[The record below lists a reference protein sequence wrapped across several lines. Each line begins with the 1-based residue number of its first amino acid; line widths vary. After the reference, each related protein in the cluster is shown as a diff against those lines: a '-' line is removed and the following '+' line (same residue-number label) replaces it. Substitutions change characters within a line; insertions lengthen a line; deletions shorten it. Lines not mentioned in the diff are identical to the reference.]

1 MTYLYFIIKTSTIMN
16 YSATQIENAKRN
28 YNAMLVMRT
37 VESYEPQYI
46 GWNQAEQRCEY
57 HNRIVAE
64 IKAGNK
70 ELEKEWKLF
79 FLTEEVKSD
88 RKAAESK
95 AKLAA
100 NKEAS
105 ADILAPIKEAK
116 RIGEFGKW
124 LNTSGN
130 PFRKEH
136 FSKKYTQASVNEF
149 LSI

>member
-1 MTYLYFIIKTSTIMN
+1 MEYTAK
-16 YSATQIENAKRN
+16 QIENAKAN
-28 YNAMLVMRT
+28 YTAMLVERT
-37 VESYEPQYI
+37 VESYSPEFI
-46 GWNQAEQRCEY
+46 GWNTAEQRCEY

-79 FLTEEVKSD
+79 FLKEQVKAD
-88 RKAAESK
+88 QKLAESK

-105 ADILAPIKEAK
+105 ADVLAPIKAAK
-116 RIGEFGKW
+116 RIVEFGKW

-130 PFRKEH
+130 QFRKEH
-136 FSKKYTQASVNEF
+136 FSKKYTQASVNAF